1 MKKLQELYDEIIKIE
16 GVNKAKVLSWAEDIK
31 PRFKGTAVDDG
42 FVINYTA
49 TFLIQSISQN
59 NQVMERITMFL
70 TTNDRYDSEP
80 VFNTDVMNNGKI
92 DLQLQIN
99 LDEQGDFVPSEDG
112 TWLVNGVTCDLIYQG
127 FDVLGDSAIGD
138 FDGAGHVED

>member
-1 MKKLQELYDEIIKIE
+1 MKKLQELFDEIIKIE

-49 TFLIQSISQN
+49 TFLIQAISQN

-99 LDEQGDFVPSEDG
+99 LDEQGDFVPNEDG

-127 FDVLGDSAIGD
+127 FDVLDDTAIGD
-138 FDGAGHVED
+138 FDGAGHVES

>member
-49 TFLIQSISQN
+49 TFLIQAISQD

-70 TTNDRYDSEP
+70 SNADRYDSEP
-80 VFNTDVMNNGKI
+80 VFNTDVINNGKI
-92 DLQLQIN
+92 DIQLQIN

-127 FDVLGDSAIGD
+127 FDVSGGDDIGD
-138 FDGAGHVED
+138 FDGVGHVEN

>member
-1 MKKLQELYDEIIKIE
+1 MKKLQALFDEIIKIE

-49 TFLIQSISQN
+49 TFLIQSISQD

-70 TTNDRYDSEP
+70 TLADRYDSEP

-92 DLQLQIN
+92 DLQLQVN
-99 LDEQGDFVPSEDG
+99 LDEQGDFVPNEDG

-127 FDVLGDSAIGD
+127 FDVLDDTAIGD
-138 FDGAGHVED
+138 FDGAGHVEN

>member
-42 FVINYTA
+42 FVMNYTA

-127 FDVLGDSAIGD
+127 FDVLGDTAIGD

>member
-16 GVNKAKVLSWAEDIK
+16 GVNKAKVLSWVEDIK

-49 TFLIQSISQN
+49 MFLIQSISQD

-70 TTNDRYDSEP
+70 TAADRYDSEP
-80 VFNTDVMNNGKI
+80 VFDTDVMNNGKI
-92 DLQLQIN
+92 DMQLQIN
-99 LDEQGDFVPSEDG
+99 LDEQGDFVPSENG

-127 FDVLGDSAIGD
+127 FDVLGDTAIGD
-138 FDGAGHVED
+138 FDGAGHVEG

>member
-16 GVNKAKVLSWAEDIK
+16 GVNKAKILSWAEDIK
-31 PRFKGTAVDDG
+31 PRFKGTAADDG
-42 FVINYTA
+42 FVINYAA
-49 TFLIQSISQN
+49 TFLIQSIAQN

-70 TTNDRYDSEP
+70 SAADRYDSEP
-80 VFNTDVMNNGKI
+80 VFNTDVVNNGKI

-112 TWLVNGVTCDLIYQG
+112 TWLVNGVTCDLVYQG
-127 FDVLGDSAIGD
+127 FDVLDDTAIGD
-138 FDGAGHVED
+138 FDGAGHVEN

>member
-1 MKKLQELYDEIIKIE
+1 MKKLQELFDEIIKIE

-49 TFLIQSISQN
+49 TFLIQSISQD

-70 TTNDRYDSEP
+70 TLADRYDSEP

-99 LDEQGDFVPSEDG
+99 LDEQGDFVPNEDG

-127 FDVLGDSAIGD
+127 FDVLDDTAIGE
-138 FDGAGHVED
+138 FDGAGHVEN

>member
-1 MKKLQELYDEIIKIE
+1 MKKLQALFDEIIKIE

-49 TFLIQSISQN
+49 TFLIQSISQD

-70 TTNDRYDSEP
+70 TAADRYDSEP

-92 DLQLQIN
+92 DLQLQVN
-99 LDEQGDFVPSEDG
+99 LDEQGDFVPNEDG

-127 FDVLGDSAIGD
+127 FDVLGVDAIGD
-138 FDGAGHVED
+138 FDGAGHVES